1 MKEEIVQIEE
11 DFRTRGLKKVQ
22 QESVVSSIKQKYEAY
37 AEIEIGKT
45 LDKMPLY
52 QTQSTGI
59 QIISSP
65 KPDRSRRH
73 LSTHR

>member
-1 MKEEIVQIEE
+1 MKDEIVQIEE

-59 QIISSP
+59 
-65 KPDRSRRH
+65 
-73 LSTHR
+73 

>member
-1 MKEEIVQIEE
+1 MKDEIAQIEE
-11 DFRTRGLKKVQ
+11 DFRTRGLKKAQ

-59 QIISSP
+59 
-65 KPDRSRRH
+65 
-73 LSTHR
+73 